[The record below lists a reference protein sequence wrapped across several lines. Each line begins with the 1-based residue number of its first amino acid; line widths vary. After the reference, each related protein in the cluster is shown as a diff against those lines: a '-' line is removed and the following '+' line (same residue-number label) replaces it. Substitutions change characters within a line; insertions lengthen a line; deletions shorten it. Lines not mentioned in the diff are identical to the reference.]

1 MYCGDNMSDDDS
13 DDGYD
18 SRMMSANNDKSTVT
32 TSERPTNTKIL
43 EPKNAAVSWKI
54 ATFSRVHAD
63 MYTGRVKVWMDSKY
77 PVDNGPDS
85 INEC

>member
-1 MYCGDNMSDDDS
+1 LEEIYCGDKMSDDDS

-43 EPKNAAVSWKI
+43 EPKNSAVSWKM
-54 ATFSRVHAD
+54 AHFPELMPT
-63 MYTGRVKVWMDSKY
+63 
-77 PVDNGPDS
+77 
-85 INEC
+85 